1 MFIFD
6 KKIVVAKE
14 IHNRKIKVTA
24 DGSHTFRLPDWK
36 EHYHSVNGAIT
47 ESRHVFIKNG
57 LAQQAEGLKEFHIL
71 EVGFGTGLNAL
82 LSLEYGQKKGLRL
95 NYLGLEPYPLT
106 LDEVKRLNY
115 PKLVAEGNF
124 SDAFMQL
131 HELPFGKIAK
141 LSKNFTFSK
150 WQIGL
155 DLAPL
160 ASSSFHLVYHD
171 AFAPQFQPELW
182 DEEAFYRLYSVL
194 KPGGRLITYSAKGS
208 VKRALTDCG
217 FALKHPAGPT
227 GKREMTVAV
236 KNF

>member
-6 KKIVVAKE
+6 KKIVLAKE

-24 DGSHTFRLPDWK
+24 DGSHTFVLPDWK
-36 EHYHSVNGAIT
+36 EHYHSVNGAIS

-57 LAQQAEGLKEFHIL
+57 LAQQAEGLKEYHIL

-82 LSLEYGQKKGLRL
+82 LSLEYGKKKALRL
-95 NYLGLEPYPLT
+95 NYLGLEPYPFT

-115 PKLVAEGNF
+115 PKLVSGGIF
-124 SDAFMQL
+124 SDVFMQM
-131 HELPFGKIAK
+131 HELPFGKIAEF
-141 LSKNFTFSK
+141 SKGFTFSK

-171 AFAPQFQPELW
+171 AFAPQFQPQLW
-182 DEEAFYRLYSVL
+182 DEAAFGELYKALRTGGVL
-194 KPGGRLITYSAKGS
+194 TTYSAKGS
-208 VKRALTDCG
+208 VKRALRACG
-217 FALKHPAGPT
+217 FSIEHPPGPAVKREITVALKQ
-227 GKREMTVAV
+227 
-236 KNF
+236 